1 MPKIVDYEETRQFII
16 EKAMDVFSERG
27 YYDTTL
33 AHIADE
39 CGMGRTTLYHY
50 FENKDDIFT
59 HVMLKIIGD
68 IERECR
74 AVVDQPGLS
83 VIDKIKAIF
92 SRISDQ
98 CHIKRGKIGVL
109 LDLFM
114 LLKLRKYDVNDE
126 INESFARLKEIFLE
140 LLQEG
145 VTKKEIKKVETESM
159 ALTLYNLLEASIF
172 KTSSQKGE
180 LSQGYINNLHIL
192 LDGLKA

>member
-1 MPKIVDYEETRQFII
+1 MPKIVDHEETRQYII

-59 HVMLKIIGD
+59 QVMLKVIGD

-74 AVVDQPGLS
+74 IVVEQSELS
-83 VIDKIKAIF
+83 VIDKIKTIF
-92 SRISDQ
+92 SRISNQ
-98 CHIKRGKIGVL
+98 CHIKRNKTGVL
-109 LDLFM
+109 LDLFL
-114 LLKLRKYDVNDE
+114 LLKLRKKDMNDD
-126 INESFARLKEIFLE
+126 IDESFSRLKGVFLE

-145 VTKKEIKKVETESM
+145 VTSKEIKTVETESM
-159 ALTLYNLLEASIF
+159 ASTLYNLLEASIF
-172 KTSSQKGE
+172 KASPQKGE
-180 LSQGYINNLHIL
+180 NPQGHINNLHIL
-192 LDGLKA
+192 LDGLKV